1 MIENLKKRFP
11 VFKKNPNLV
20 FFDTAASALKVD
32 SMINAVTE
40 CYSYEYANIHR
51 GIYELSSKLTKR
63 YEDSRLSVSKFINS
77 PSFEN
82 IIFTKSAT
90 EGINLVASC
99 LSEDYFNDGD
109 EVLLTSLEHHANLVP
124 WHLVSKKIKIITA
137 KIKSTGEL
145 DYNDLLKKI
154 NSNTKLIAI
163 THMSNIT
170 GSITN
175 FEKIKIKANKL
186 NVPILIDGCQ
196 YVPHK
201 KLNIKELDPDFYV
214 FSAHKLYGPSGLG
227 ILYMKSKWID
237 RLGPYQGGGSM
248 IKNVETD
255 SSTYLDGFQKF
266 EAGTPPIA
274 EVIGLSASLDF
285 INEVGID
292 KIYEYEN
299 KLTQYAYNQMIKS
312 NDIKIYGDFS
322 NQTSIISFNIDG
334 VHFND
339 LAMLLDKKN
348 IAIRT
353 GHHCAQPF
361 MKFFNISGNARMSV
375 GVYNTKNDIDYFI
388 RAINEVKEILRS

>member
-1 MIENLKKRFP
+1 MIEDLKKRFP
-11 VFKKNPNLV
+11 VFSKNPNLV

-32 SMINAVTE
+32 SMIKAVND

-63 YEDSRLSVSKFINS
+63 YEDARLEVSKFINS
-77 PSFEN
+77 PSSEN
-82 IIFTKSAT
+82 IIFVKSAT

-99 LSEDYFNDGD
+99 LSENYFNDGD
-109 EVLLTSLEHHANLVP
+109 EVLLTSLEHHSNLVP

-145 DYNDLLKKI
+145 DYNDLLEKI
-154 NSNTKLIAI
+154 NSKTKLLAI
-163 THMSNIT
+163 THMSNVT

-175 FEKIKIKANKL
+175 FEAIKIKANKFD
-186 NVPILIDGCQ
+186 VPILIDGCQ
-196 YVPHK
+196 FVPHK
-201 KLNIKELDPDFYV
+201 KLNIKELNPDFYV

-274 EVIGLSASLDF
+274 EVIGLSSSLDF
-285 INEVGID
+285 INEIGID
-292 KIYEYEN
+292 KIYEHEN
-299 KLTQYAYNQMIKS
+299 QLTQYAYNQMIKN

-361 MKFFNISGNARMSV
+361 MKCFNISGNARMSV
-375 GVYNTKNDIDYFI
+375 GVYNSKNDIDYFI
-388 RAINEVKEILRS
+388 NAIDEVKEILKS